1 MFPLPSFCRK
11 PLRKIFL
18 KCLLKGNF
26 YSYIFNI
33 QEVRNIRKSF
43 EMIYFN
49 YRHFQ
54 TIQTILKHKLC
65 VNIHDWSLCVN
76 IIFGDIFQKIF
87 QFMCIYSMI
96 RP

>member
-1 MFPLPSFCRK
+1 ML
-11 PLRKIFL
+11 I
-18 KCLLKGNF
+18 KGNIIF
-26 YSYIFNI
+26 IYIEYIFNI

-76 IIFGDIFQKIF
+76 IIFGDIFQKNVS
-87 QFMCIYSMI
+87 IYVYL
-96 RP
+96 

>member
-1 MFPLPSFCRK
+1 
-11 PLRKIFL
+11 
-18 KCLLKGNF
+18 
-26 YSYIFNI
+26 
-33 QEVRNIRKSF
+33 
-43 EMIYFN
+43 MIYFN

-96 RP
+96 RPLCYAIKFGKNAFNKSIKLSASSKIRHFDPIFGINI

>member
-1 MFPLPSFCRK
+1 
-11 PLRKIFL
+11 
-18 KCLLKGNF
+18 
-26 YSYIFNI
+26 
-33 QEVRNIRKSF
+33 
-43 EMIYFN
+43 MIYFN

-87 QFMCIYSMI
+87 QFMCIYI
-96 RP
+96 AFEKYKNHLLEI